1 MTSSLFLHNKA
12 YTPQQLLQES
22 AFEAATEQEQAVIS
36 FVRQWLSDQHE
47 FRVHTSGSTGVPK
60 PIVVSRNRMQ
70 ASARLTLQALGITSG
85 DGALLCIHAN
95 YIGGKMML
103 VRALEGNLPL
113 VITEPSADPLQE
125 LPPHVQPLFAALV
138 PLQLQAVLQN
148 EKSLSV
154 LHKMKAVIV
163 GGAPVS
169 PLLEQQVQAVQ
180 APLYST
186 YGMTETVSHIALRRL
201 NGQNR
206 QDFFTTLP
214 QIRLSLDPRGCLII
228 DGPVVEEPIITN
240 DVVEL
245 LADNQFR
252 WLGRADN
259 IINSGGVKV
268 QAERVEAVA
277 EACLSQLQLLS
288 RRMLAGGLA
297 DEKLGQKLVLLLEG
311 EPLAAST
318 EQQLLNCLLQ
328 ELPKYWAP
336 KHIFYLPKF
345 VESSNGKIKRDQTW
359 AKL

>member
-1 MTSSLFLHNKA
+1 MTSPLFLHNKA

-22 AFEAATEQEQAVIS
+22 AFEAVTEQEQAVIS
-36 FVRQWLSDQHE
+36 FVRQWLNNQQE
-47 FRVHTSGSTGVPK
+47 FMVHTSGSTGVPK
-60 PIVVSRNRMQ
+60 QIVVSRKRMQ
-70 ASARLTLQALGITSG
+70 ASARLTLQALGIASG
-85 DGALLCIHAN
+85 DQALLCIHAS

-113 VITEPSADPLQE
+113 LVVEPSADPLQA
-125 LPPHVQPLFAALV
+125 LPPHAQPVFAALV
-138 PLQLQAVLQN
+138 PLQLQAILQN
-148 EKSLSV
+148 ENSLAK
-154 LHKMKAVIV
+154 LNRMKAVIV

-201 NGQNR
+201 NGKNR
-206 QDFFTTLP
+206 QNYFTALP
-214 QIRLSLDPRGCLII
+214 QIRLALDARGCLII
-228 DGPVVEEPIITN
+228 DGPVVDEPVVTN

-277 EACLSQLQLLS
+277 EACLSQHQLLT
-288 RRMLAGGLA
+288 RRLLAGSMA

-311 EPLAAST
+311 EPLAASV
-318 EQQLLNCLLQ
+318 EQQLLNCLQQ
-328 ELPKYWAP
+328 ELPRYWAP

-345 VESSNGKIKRDQTW
+345 VESSNGKIKRDHTW